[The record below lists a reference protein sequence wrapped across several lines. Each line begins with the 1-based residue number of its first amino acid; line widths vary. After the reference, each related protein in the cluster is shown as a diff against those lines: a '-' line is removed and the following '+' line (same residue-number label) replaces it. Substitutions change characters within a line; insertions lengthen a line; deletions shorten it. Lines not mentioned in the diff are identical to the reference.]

1 MMPLIRHS
9 FIIIV
14 CMNLLTSCQTTGSK
28 VDSELKSKQAKI
40 HYQIGLDSLQR
51 GQLPKAFDELMQS
64 NELEPNRVK
73 TLETLAYAW
82 RLQGNLKQ
90 SEAFYKR
97 AIAIA
102 GSPSAY
108 TNYGSLLVSLQRYK
122 EAEIILHKAL
132 EDPRYRKQYLALI
145 LLGDALLGQ
154 DKPNEAIKSYRK
166 AALMNPKQSISQLKE
181 AQVHEKMGRLNY
193 AQALY
198 ESILRQQPSQRPAL
212 EGLIGLLIK
221 QSKIKAARQQLASYL
236 EKEKNPLNRAWAS
249 DELTR
254 LGHL

>member
-9 FIIIV
+9 FIILV

-28 VDSELKSKQAKI
+28 IDPELKIKQAKI

-64 NELEPNRVK
+64 NELEPNRVE

-82 RLQGNLKQ
+82 RLQGNLEK

-102 GSPSAY
+102 GSPSTY

-122 EAEIILHKAL
+122 EAEVTLHKAL

-154 DKPNEAIKSYRK
+154 DKPNEAIQSYRK
-166 AALMNPKQSISQLKE
+166 AALMNPKQNLSQLKE
-181 AQVHEKMGRLNY
+181 AEVYVKTGRLNY

-198 ESILRQQPSQRPAL
+198 ETMLRQQPTLRPAL
-212 EGLIGLLIK
+212 EGLIELLVK
-221 QSKIKAARQQLASYL
+221 QSNIKAARQQLANYL
-236 EKEKNPLNRAWAS
+236 EKEKNPLDRAWAS

-254 LGHL
+254 LGRL

>member
-1 MMPLIRHS
+1 M
-9 FIIIV
+9 
-14 CMNLLTSCQTTGSK
+14 
-28 VDSELKSKQAKI
+28 
-40 HYQIGLDSLQR
+40 
-51 GQLPKAFDELMQS
+51 
-64 NELEPNRVK
+64 
-73 TLETLAYAW
+73 
-82 RLQGNLKQ
+82 QGNLKQ